1 MGRGLLGI
9 LLASVFLLAGCLA
22 PVAPEWGDDISVERD
37 GDGGFTFTSSMS
49 GSTINSEY
57 TERGCFNGT
66 LGDDQPGKVK
76 FEGYMSASQLYESHN
91 PDLFDDI
98 AFATSAAVAI
108 QYMPFSEAKSI
119 VSGEGERVE
128 IKDWSDPTAP
138 ETGAGTADL
147 DSIDRDSD
155 SKWFVLGLIP
165 ASENINDGMAALGKY
180 HQPIRVTGYLVED
193 DQGRVMGGIWKNDLD
208 ASRDCVAKTGN
219 QNINQ
224 MYVLVTK
231 IELADTV
238 VSLDGEHDE
247 EYAFGDVAILGR
259 TGFILFVLVVGAGGA
274 VGAFMYSSLRLKM
287 SARSI
292 ALTLLGKEGVEK
304 AAQVRRSVKEAN
316 ESGMKT
322 PDQRRQEQQSQVKP
336 KQKPKK
342 AKKNEDDGFGS
353 FSIDSALSSGGDSS
367 SRAEFGSGS
376 SVVASDDAKRVEKQI
391 EESEPFVPPTSTFGG
406 GAPVSSSVSSA
417 PTSVSST
424 PRSSGGP
431 PKSSSAPAEKPKVRR
446 RKAVRKQAK
455 PEPEP
460 EPEPEPQQ
468 QNESFWEEEEEDFSD
483 FSL

>member
-1 MGRGLLGI
+1 
-9 LLASVFLLAGCLA
+9 
-22 PVAPEWGDDISVERD
+22 
-37 GDGGFTFTSSMS
+37 
-49 GSTINSEY
+49 
-57 TERGCFNGT
+57 
-66 LGDDQPGKVK
+66 
-76 FEGYMSASQLYESHN
+76 MSASQLYESHD

-108 QYMPFSEAKSI
+108 QYMSFADAKNI
-119 VSGEGERVE
+119 GSGEGERVE
-128 IKDWSDPTAP
+128 VKDWSDPTAP

-180 HQPIRVTGYLVED
+180 HQPIRITGYLVED

-238 VSLDGEHDE
+238 VSLDGEHDD

-274 VGAFMYSSLRLKM
+274 VGAFMYSSLRLRM

-304 AAQVRRSVKEAN
+304 AAQVRRSVKEAS

-322 PDQRRQEQQSQVKP
+322 PDQRREEQRAQAKP
-336 KQKPKK
+336 EQKPKK

-353 FSIDSALSSGGDSS
+353 FSIDSALSSGGDSGA
-367 SRAEFGSGS
+367 RTEFGSGS

-406 GAPVSSSVSSA
+406 GAPVSSSKSSP

-424 PRSSGGP
+424 PRTSRGP
-431 PKSSSAPAEKPKVRR
+431 PKTSTAPAEKPKVRR
-446 RKAVRKQAK
+446 RKAVRKK
-455 PEPEP
+455 VEDEP

-468 QNESFWEEEEEDFSD
+468 QNESFWEEEQEDFSD